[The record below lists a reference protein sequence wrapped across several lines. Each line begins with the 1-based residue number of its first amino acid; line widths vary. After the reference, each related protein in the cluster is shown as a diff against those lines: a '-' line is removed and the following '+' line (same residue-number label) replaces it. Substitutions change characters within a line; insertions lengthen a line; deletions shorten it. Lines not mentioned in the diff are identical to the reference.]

1 MGNRNTYT
9 YNAAGLLSQTGNA
22 RGQKTTYTYDAI
34 GRITSVTDGQGT
46 VSYTYDPNGN
56 VLTVTDGQGTASRR
70 YDALNRVT
78 QYTDCRGNT
87 VKYAY
92 DEIGNL
98 ISLTYPGGEI
108 VRYTYYKNGLLHT
121 VTDEKGLVTS
131 YTYDKRGNLTH
142 TKRPNGTEETCT
154 YNAAGLL
161 VEQKDIRTSPT
172 EEVLTCYTYTYDGNG
187 NLTAVT
193 GTETTEEGGTT
204 PLTSVAMTYDADNRL
219 LTYNGQKVEYDADG
233 NMTFGPVKGEMTRLT
248 YDCRNRL
255 IQAGDTT
262 YTYDGE
268 NNRIRTET
276 PTYVEEYVTDTVS
289 SSLSRVL
296 SVTVYEKTE
305 TAQGVVAATGA
316 GSPMATAAK
325 DSLTAGAFT
334 AAGVS
339 LTAAKDS
346 LIAGTA
352 TVTGADNLTTA
363 AIKDNLTNGTTTL
376 YVYGNGLIYEH
387 TGDLYLYHHYNNLGS
402 TMKLTDQ
409 RGEVIATYAYG
420 TYGELLRGDTTLTRF
435 LYNGR
440 CGVETDSN
448 GLYYMRQRYYSPEMK
463 RFLNQDVVRGSLTAS
478 QSLNRYSYVQGN
490 PVSYTDPFGLSP
502 LNGLFTGTNFWHA
515 VLGFIGC
522 VPGPVGMVANLADAA
537 VYALIDHDYGMAALA
552 MLDCVSGGLSTL
564 AKAATAAGKAT
575 KTARYLKTAGS
586 LISNVSSFAQNA
598 SAGMATAFGMY
609 EKYMIKGEKFDSST
623 PWEIASLGLS
633 IVGMGI
639 SGRGI
644 AGDTKALSKMLNEDM
659 ISSRM
664 SKALSR
670 QMGGRQTG
678 TPLEYNLQ
686 FFGGGKKGK
695 DSNVYYQ
702 VTSKENAQMLIDSD
716 SPALKGTE
724 FKEVYAWTVQ
734 PTLEQARNSGARYLD
749 TVIEF
754 ETNATFS
761 RDTSIVDSS
770 LWNIARVSD
779 RPGPIS
785 ISNVVEVGFKNN
797 KRWWQFWKK

>member
-1 MGNRNTYT
+1 MAYEC
-9 YNAAGLLSQTGNA
+9 
-22 RGQKTTYTYDAI
+22 
-34 GRITSVTDGQGT
+34 
-46 VSYTYDPNGN
+46 DPNGN
-56 VLTVTDGQGTASRR
+56 VLTVTDGQENATRR

-121 VTDEKGLVTS
+121 VTDEKGLVTT

-142 TKRPNGTEETCT
+142 TKRSNGTEETCT

-161 VEQKDIRTSPT
+161 VEQKDTCG
-172 EEVLTCYTYTYDGNG
+172 EEVLTCYTYTYDSRG

-193 GTETTEEGGTT
+193 GTETTEEGGIT
-204 PLTSVAMTYDADNRL
+204 PLTSAAMTYDADNRL

-276 PTYVEEYVTDTVS
+276 PTCVEEYVTDTVS

-296 SVTVYEKTE
+296 SVTVYEKRTE
-305 TAQGVVAATGA
+305 TAQGDA

-325 DSLTAGAFT
+325 DSLTAGAAT
-334 AAGVS
+334 AAGMN

-346 LIAGTA
+346 LIAGAA

-363 AIKDNLTNGTTTL
+363 AIKDNLTDGTATAKGNLTNGMTTL

-448 GLYYMRQRYYSPEMK
+448 GLYYMRQRYYSPEIK

-537 VYALIDHDYGMAALA
+537 VYALIDHDYGMAAVA

-564 AKAATAAGKAT
+564 AKAASAAGKAT
-575 KTARYLKTAGS
+575 KTARYLETAGS

-598 SAGMATAFGMY
+598 MAGRENYLKMY
-609 EKYMIKGEKFDSST
+609 EKYIVEGKSFDSST

-633 IVGMGI
+633 ILGMGI
-639 SGRGI
+639 SGKGVV
-644 AGDTKALSKMLNEDM
+644 GDAKALSKMLSEDM
-659 ISSRM
+659 FSSRM
-664 SKALSR
+664 RNAVMEFAADNIRCENIGAFK
-670 QMGGRQTG
+670 GG
-678 TPLEYNLQ
+678 
-686 FFGGGKKGK
+686 
-695 DSNVYYQ
+695 
-702 VTSKENAQMLIDSD
+702 
-716 SPALKGTE
+716 
-724 FKEVYAWTVQ
+724 
-734 PTLEQARNSGARYLD
+734 SGAEDIIQYEKLKSQYAANEIVNAERVGSGLKTDPYHRAASFISEEQLAQGR
-749 TVIEF
+749 TF
-754 ETNATFS
+754 TFTNGDGRKMTMLQTEGELNGVAGIYEYILNPQGQVEHQLFKS
-761 RDTSIVDSS
+761 GAGI
-770 LWNIARVSD
+770 I
-779 RPGPIS
+779 GP
-785 ISNVVEVGFKNN
+785 K
-797 KRWWQFWKK
+797 